1 MKVTFRC
8 KQSGNMVSFSSI
20 DDIESMRKEDLYE
33 EVKDE
38 VSIPK
43 EATVV
48 VNVVDTIKDAV
59 KPRGRPPK
67 WHSVKND
74 SEI

>member
-20 DDIESMRKEDLYE
+20 DDIESMRKEDHYE

-38 VSIPK
+38 VSITK
-43 EATVV
+43 EAPVV
-48 VNVVDTIKDAV
+48 VNVMDTIKDAV
-59 KPRGRPPK
+59 RPRGRPPK
-67 WHSVKND
+67 GHSAGKTYEV
-74 SEI
+74 